1 MFNERKD
8 PQVPILYRFFLFVFY
23 YFFYLSGFVFG
34 LLFTV
39 SGLREV
45 FDAYNDDNDDNDDN
59 ELEEHLARLK
69 DNVSN
74 N

>member
-1 MFNERKD
+1 MFCEQKD
-8 PQVPILYRFFLFVFY
+8 SQTPIVYRFFLFVFSC
-23 YFFYLSGFVFG
+23 FFYLLGFVFG

-45 FDAYNDDNDDNDDN
+45 FDAYDDDH

-69 DNVSN
+69 DNASN